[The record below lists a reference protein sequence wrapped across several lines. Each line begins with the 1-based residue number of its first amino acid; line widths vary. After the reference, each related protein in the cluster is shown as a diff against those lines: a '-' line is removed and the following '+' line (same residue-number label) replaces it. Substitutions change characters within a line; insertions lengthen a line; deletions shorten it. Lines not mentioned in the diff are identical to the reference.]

1 MKYEK
6 HFTLEELS
14 FETVGYYCPSLEL
27 VISDIASSY
36 NRAADASAYD
46 YSTDLRNAIDTAMV
60 DGLDEYIKSHDVDAS
75 LEIWTD
81 ELEDGFIGEQHALV
95 AKGFTVKAN
104 SPVTLSIARD
114 IFASFDHD
122 ELMKTIE
129 DEFVDALISWVKN
142 CPNGDATNEVASV
155 EAEIVETSAPIAS
168 EPVAEVST
176 VEADFDD
183 LDIDDAEEVE
193 YEEVEELD
201 EPIADAEA
209 PIVQEIV
216 TETVPV
222 VETKPSL
229 IDNLHDPEGLL
240 AQYAANFAD
249 ICSVPDIVSAKRN
262 VMTRGKYDKKTKKV
276 NNNIIILTSTIIE
289 DKEDGYKLVTE
300 IQYDSK
306 NGGKQCRT
314 TENDGN
320 KTNVWTWRT
329 PSLYGW
335 ALDNMNDDGTFS
347 DEVLGKSLV
356 EKGAGSCKAWGV
368 RFIKTSAADRS
379 AARSRSSVSKQIAQN
394 GAPTSAP
401 AKPSTTAEQKPVCA
415 WYVLADEWFYISNPK
430 ADTSLVAYYDGEA
443 KATECDIKSVA
454 NATGYLKTE
463 GFELTTISEVP
474 SDAVIAIG
482 DAIEEY
488 ERQHSA
494 ETAPSV
500 QADIIADEVETEVA
514 EVEPTEQTTAD
525 VEVAFDP
532 APVIEVSAVE
542 VAETEPIAETPT
554 EAEPI
559 AADPIAQEAEQP
571 KPSAPT
577 VRCKA
582 FDEILMWVKED
593 IPVYLWGPS
602 GTGKDITCM
611 QVADALGIEYHSHN
625 AVQNSFDIVGYTDG
639 HGVYHETELF
649 KAWTKGGV
657 CSITELDASDEQ
669 VLNIL
674 NEAFSNGYM
683 IFDGKRYRKHPM
695 CRIMASG
702 NTCGTGATSQ
712 YTGRVRIDEA
722 TLNRFEL
729 IEVDYDTRVETAI
742 AGADIAEFA
751 ADFRAA
757 AKECHIDIV
766 RSYRQS
772 RHLEIAMRADN
783 FPRLYGSAAIEK
795 AIDRCFRRYMSA
807 DDFKMVALHCR
818 AAKNAYTRA
827 LRKLADAI

>member
-6 HFTLEELS
+6 TFTLEELS
-14 FETVGYYCPSLEL
+14 FEAVGYLCPSLEL
-27 VISDIASSY
+27 VISDIARSY
-36 NRAADASAYD
+36 NRSADASAYD
-46 YSTDLRNAIDTAMV
+46 FSTDLRNAIDMAMV
-60 DGLDEYIKSHDVDAS
+60 DNLDAYIASHDADKS
-75 LEIWTD
+75 IEIWTAEVENGFNED
-81 ELEDGFIGEQHALV
+81 ELNALM
-95 AKGFTVKAN
+95 AKSFTINAD
-104 SPVTLSIARD
+104 SPVTLTIARE
-114 IFASFDHD
+114 IFASFDHN
-122 ELMKTIE
+122 ELMKLVE
-129 DEFVDALISWVKN
+129 DEFVDALISWVKSQ
-142 CPNGDATNEVASV
+142 PKADANTEVATFQEIEV
-155 EAEIVETSAPIAS
+155 AEEVA
-168 EPVAEVST
+168 EPVAE
-176 VEADFDD
+176 
-183 LDIDDAEEVE
+183 AEQ
-193 YEEVEELD
+193 
-201 EPIADAEA
+201 P
-209 PIVQEIV
+209 
-216 TETVPV
+216 TETEPV
-222 VETKPSL
+222 AVAETS
-229 IDNLHDPEGLL
+229 IIANLHDPDGLL
-240 AQYAANFAD
+240 KKYAANFAD
-249 ICSVPDIVSAKRN
+249 ICSVPDIAAAQQN
-262 VMTRGKYDKKTKKV
+262 VMSREG
-276 NNNIIILTSTIIE
+276 NNIILSSTIVSE
-289 DKEDGYKLVTE
+289 PGYKLVTVTKF
-300 IQYDSK
+300 DAK
-306 NGGKQCRT
+306 NKGKQCRT

-335 ALDNMNDDGTFS
+335 ALDNMNDDGTFA
-347 DEVLGKSLV
+347 DEVLGKALV

-394 GAPTSAP
+394 GAPTFAQ
-401 AKPSTTAEQKPVCA
+401 AKPVDQKPKQTYA
-415 WYVLADEWFYISNPK
+415 WWGLDKTNEWFYIANAF
-430 ADTSLVAYYDGEA
+430 ADESIVAYYDGQSQG
-443 KATECDIKSVA
+443 TECDVKTVQ
-454 NATGYLKTE
+454 NVEEYLLNE
-463 GFELTTISEVP
+463 GFDHVAISLVP
-474 SDAVIAIG
+474 SEAILAIG
-482 DAIEEY
+482 DAIEEF
-488 ERQHSA
+488 ERLNAVSPF
-494 ETAPSV
+494 EVESKPDFIT
-500 QADIIADEVETEVA
+500 DEVETEAIEAEPTEQPIVEAVADDPAPVEEVA
-514 EVEPTEQTTAD
+514 EEVVEEEVSETEPIADEPSPTIDVEPTEQHRRNDERARHGHLNDNRRTTD
-525 VEVAFDP
+525 H
-532 APVIEVSAVE
+532 
-542 VAETEPIAETPT
+542 
-554 EAEPI
+554 
-559 AADPIAQEAEQP
+559 Q
-571 KPSAPT
+571 

-611 QVADALGIEYHSHN
+611 QIAEELGIEYHSHN

-649 KAWTKGGV
+649 LAWTKGGL

-683 IFDGKRYRKHPM
+683 IFDGKRYKKHPM

-772 RHLEIAMRADN
+772 SHLEIAMRADN
-783 FPRLYGSAAIEK
+783 FPRIYGSEAIEK

-827 LRKLADAI
+827 LRNLADSI

>member
-81 ELEDGFIGEQHALV
+81 ELEDGFIGEHHALV

-142 CPNGDATNEVASV
+142 CPNGDASNEVASV
-155 EAEIVETSAPIAS
+155 EAEIVETSATIAS
-168 EPVAEVST
+168 EPVAVST

-193 YEEVEELD
+193 YEEVEEAAEVAEA
-201 EPIADAEA
+201 EPIAEA
-209 PIVQEIV
+209 PIEPSPIAQEV
-216 TETVPV
+216 A
-222 VETKPSL
+222 ETKPSL
-229 IDNLHDPEGLL
+229 IDNLHDPDGLL
-240 AQYAANFAD
+240 TKYAANFAD
-249 ICSVPDIVSAKRN
+249 ICSVPDIAAAQQN
-262 VMTRGKYDKKTKKV
+262 VMTREG
-276 NNNIIILTSTIIE
+276 NNIVLTSTIVSE
-289 DKEDGYKLVTE
+289 PGYKLVTVTKF
-300 IQYDSK
+300 DAK
-306 NGGKQCRT
+306 NKGKQCRT

-320 KTNVWTWRT
+320 KTNLWTWRT

-347 DEVLGKSLV
+347 DDVLGKSLV

-415 WYVLADEWFYISNPK
+415 WYVLADEWFYIANPK

-454 NATGYLKTE
+454 NATSYLKTE

-482 DAIEEY
+482 DAIEEF
-488 ERQHSA
+488 ERLNS
-494 ETAPSV
+494 EAPIEAKPDS
-500 QADIIADEVETEVA
+500 ITDEVETEA
-514 EVEPTEQTTAD
+514 TDVEPTEQTTAA
-525 VEVAFDP
+525 VEVASDP